1 MDRPITDLRDEFP
14 WTALGK
20 GKVVDAGGG
29 NGSISM
35 MLAKEFP
42 DLDFV
47 VQDISQDM
55 MRQASTRKEMEGL
68 EGRVTFM
75 QHDFFEAQPIHDAK
89 AYFIRH
95 VTHNYV
101 DGDCIKILRAFIPAL
116 EKSPGTPLLIND
128 TILPELNQK
137 PKFDERISRQADMA
151 MFVVL
156 GAKQRSA
163 TQFWDLLKAADE
175 RFEVRRQ
182 LCGPPKGRNE
192 QTGTWLMRLAD
203 QEDPRGKFHRANR
216 SLSRHKMR
224 CQAAGGA
231 GKLARSEVDICISTF
246 ETRHVAFEW
255 ISCALSQR
263 QDHEILSFRR
273 ATRAIEVERTDHQ

>member
-1 MDRPITDLRDEFP
+1 MFKAASDIDICLRKEAHNFSHKASPFYVRHGDVAYAWYAKNPKIGARFAQAMTGFSKLDRPITDLRDEFP

-175 RFEVRRQ
+175 RFEIKKIH
-182 LCGPPKGRNE
+182 G
-192 QTGTWLMRLAD
+192 
-203 QEDPRGKFHRANR
+203 AN
-216 SLSRHKMR
+216 SIGL
-224 CQAAGGA
+224 
-231 GKLARSEVDICISTF
+231 
-246 ETRHVAFEW
+246 
-255 ISCALSQR
+255 
-263 QDHEILSFRR
+263 
-273 ATRAIEVERTDHQ
+273 IEAYLVTK